1 MNMATNKLPTKCFS
15 ICLKLIKLFKQ
26 RYQQCFYIERI
37 DSSIILE
44 YLTRKVKPKS
54 KYWFYLGLILKDN
67 ISKYGLGP
75 LSTVSR
81 DKKSLPL
88 RMANGVL

>member
-1 MNMATNKLPTKCFS
+1 MNMAANKLPTKCFS

-26 RYQQCFYIERI
+26 RYQRFYIERI

-54 KYWFYLGLILKDN
+54 KYWFYLGLIVKDN

-81 DKKSLPL
+81 DKILPL
-88 RMANGVL
+88 RMASGVL